1 MNNDVRTNDEAIEVN
16 HSELEFLINNAYRT
30 KKPLFILGTIGIGK
44 SETVKKVA
52 MRKANE
58 VKRKYVEWVNLDK
71 KEKLDIIDNPKKYF
85 VLIDKRLS
93 EFDPTDVKGLP
104 FPDGDVVDWKGDL
117 WLKFITLKD
126 AMGCVFFDELNLG
139 SPATQK
145 SFYKVINDH
154 QVAEKKISDDII
166 IIGAGNRDSDR
177 SNVHQMPKALDNRF
191 KHCSLAIP
199 DIDTWIDWAFENN
212 VDSRIIA
219 YLKQRPSNL
228 FTFDPNR
235 KDKAF
240 GTPRSWG
247 NFCSDDI
254 KPIKDDEKRKLELL
268 IAESVGIGIANEFVG
283 WLESRK
289 KIDLNEVLEKPE
301 LAKDITEQDMKYA
314 LVSLITEWYRNGKQD
329 INALNKLNEIINY
342 LDDEFKMLTINF
354 IKKADKGNELEF
366 VKKYSK
372 CKGYKELIDSVGEL
386 IDEAN

>member
-1 MNNDVRTNDEAIEVN
+1 MSNDVRENNEAVEVN
-16 HSELEFLINNAYRT
+16 HSELEFLVRNAYRT
-30 KKPLFILGTIGIGK
+30 KRPLFVLGTIGIGK
-44 SETVKKVA
+44 SQTIKKVA
-52 MRKANE
+52 IQKAIE
-58 VKRKYVEWVNLDK
+58 MKRKYVEWVNLTK
-71 KEKLDIIDNPKKYF
+71 KEKLNVLNNPEKYF

-117 WLKFITLKD
+117 WLKFITLPK

-154 QVAEKKISDDII
+154 QVAERKISDDII

-199 DIDTWIDWAFENN
+199 DIDVWIDWAFENN

-228 FTFDPNR
+228 FTFDPTK

-240 GTPRSWG
+240 ATPRSWG
-247 NFCSDDI
+247 EFCSDDI
-254 KPIKDDEKRKLELL
+254 KPIKDTEKRKLELL
-268 IAESVGIGIANEFVG
+268 IAESVGMGIASEFLG
-283 WLESRK
+283 WLEARK
-289 KIDLNEVLEKPE
+289 KIDLTDVLKHPEK
-301 LAKDITEQDMKYA
+301 AKEITEIDMKYA
-314 LVSLITEWYRNGKQD
+314 LVSLVVEWYRNSEQSTKE
-329 INALNKLNEIINY
+329 LNKIIKIVNH

-354 IKKADKGNELEF
+354 IKKADKENEIDF
-366 VKKYSK
+366 IDKFSK
-372 CKGYKELIDSVGEL
+372 CKGYKNLVDDIGQL
-386 IDEAN
+386 IDESS